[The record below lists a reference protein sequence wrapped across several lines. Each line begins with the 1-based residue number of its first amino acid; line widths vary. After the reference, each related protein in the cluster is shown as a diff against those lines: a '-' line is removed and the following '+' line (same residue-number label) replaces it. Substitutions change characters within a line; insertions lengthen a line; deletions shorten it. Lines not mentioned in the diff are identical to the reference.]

1 MARKN
6 LLKGL
11 MEDAKS
17 KEAEAEP
24 RVDVARPRYTTGAI
38 GAVSES
44 IAKLKSRSVIDID
57 PFAVEGAGVKDRLD
71 YDDPEHEELVA
82 SIRDYGQQV
91 PILVRPHPEEPERFQ
106 IVYGRRRL
114 LALRDLK
121 MPAKALV
128 RDLDDAALVLAQ
140 GQENSARK
148 DLSFIEKC
156 NFAKQMRDAGYDRKA
171 ICGALSSDKTSVSRM
186 LKVIDD
192 IPIELIEVIGPAPGV
207 GRDRWA
213 GLASKLSKVE
223 FATDGI
229 VGTVNLLAGTLSS
242 DERFE
247 AALSAIGEG
256 RAGSKAPAP
265 SSPAKA
271 RAQTDVLRSTNGF
284 EIARVKRSDEAVTVV
299 VPGAEKGKFGDWLAQ
314 NLEEIYRDWVSKTS
328 GGK

>member
-1 MARKN
+1 MARKD

-11 MEDAKS
+11 MENAGTGETGS
-17 KEAEAEP
+17 EP
-24 RVDVARPRYTTGAI
+24 RVDVARPRYKTGAI

-57 PFAVEGAGVKDRLD
+57 PFTIDGAGVEDRLD
-71 YDDPEHEELVA
+71 YDDASHEELVA

-91 PILVRPHPEEPERFQ
+91 PILVRPHPDDPDRYQ

-128 RDLDDAALVLAQ
+128 RDLDEAELVLAQ

-171 ICGALSSDKTSVSRM
+171 ICGALSVDKTVVSRM
-186 LKVIDD
+186 LGIIDRID
-192 IPIELIEVIGPAPGV
+192 VSIIEAVGPAPGV

-213 GLASKLSKVE
+213 NLANRIDEMKV
-223 FATDGI
+223 DPVQI
-229 VGTVNLLAGTLSS
+229 VGAVNLLSGTQNS
-242 DERFE
+242 DARFE
-247 AALSAIGEG
+247 AAMSAIG
-256 RAGSKAPAP
+256 
-265 SSPAKA
+265 AKSNVATAA
-271 RAQTDVLRSTNGF
+271 RKPTAQRGTSETVRSDNGF
-284 EIARVKRSDEAVTVV
+284 EIARVVRSKKAVVVTVADA
-299 VPGAEKGKFGDWLAQ
+299 GQGKFGDWLADH
-314 NLEEIYRDWVSKTS
+314 LPEIYQQWVTK
-328 GGK
+328 GPDGK

>member
-6 LLKGL
+6 LLQGL
-11 MEDAKS
+11 MDDAKS
-17 KEAEAEP
+17 KDTPAEP

-44 IAKLKSRSVIDID
+44 IAKLKSRSVVDLD
-57 PFAVEGAGVKDRLD
+57 PFTVEGAGVKDRLD

-192 IPIELIEVIGPAPGV
+192 IPIELIEVIGPAAGV

-213 GLASKLSKVE
+213 GLAAKLSKDD
-223 FATDGI
+223 FSTNDI

-256 RAGSKAPAP
+256 RAGSKAPDP
-265 SSPAKA
+265 SDLAKT
-271 RAQTDVLRSTNGF
+271 RTQTNVVRSENGF
-284 EIARVKRSDEAVTVV
+284 EIAKVKRSDEAVTVV
-299 VPGAEKGKFGDWLAQ
+299 VPGTEEGKFGDWLAQ
-314 NLEEIYRDWVSKTS
+314 NIEEIYREWVTQTS